1 MGMAL
6 ASASALAQQSDIGPL
21 KIERI
26 GPASALLSWPDDP
39 ETFLQESS
47 DLGWLNDWSPS
58 LLSPLVIEGERSVVV
73 PLVDEVRYFRL
84 SEQAGTPNRPPVMQT
99 IPPRSMNVGGTLELQ
114 ISATDPDQNPIVYGV
129 LPLPLPPGSTFD
141 ATTGRLV
148 FRAGLDQVGQVTL
161 TLSASDGYHVTTQ
174 PLLITVNPPPVG
186 GVTALSGLVLD
197 TTDAVAGTQRP
208 IAGVRVSLLNVN
220 AETTTDAAGRFT
232 LNAVPA
238 GKQVLDLDTANASL
252 APDGSPYAGFR
263 EEIQL
268 IEGIENVISRPLYL
282 PRVDVSS
289 LTPIS
294 PNSTTIVRNDNLGI
308 TLSVA
313 PQTAQLHGAPFTG
326 SLSISLVPNALAP
339 AALPDFLEPG
349 MLITIQPVGVSFTT
363 PAPITFP
370 NLDQLPPGTETDLWS
385 LDAGI
390 GQFVIVGKGRVSPD
404 GQRIDTISGG
414 IRATDWHAPLP
425 PPPPSTPPDDTPP
438 ENDDPDDDC
447 DEDSGSTVTLV
458 SGVLST
464 DFVLPQ
470 MTALGRPHATRFVYR
485 SDRAWPRPVLP
496 GELTLPVIAAV
507 PDRVSVSLNLG
518 GVIHPPTFIDTSALN
533 ENVDE
538 TFRVAVEFDATHL
551 PTGAYP
557 YALRSTSHFASS
569 RISSDFRRR
578 VVVVNHQESA
588 FGSGWGLDGLA
599 RLHVNAD
606 QSVLLTDGDGS
617 ALLFSNPDRRD
628 LFVQNAAADGIL
640 RFDGETGQLVG
651 PFVQPGAGGLKGAH
665 NPIFGPDG
673 HLYVK
678 SDGPRI
684 LRFDG
689 ATGRFLNTFVDSGT
703 PGFTTLAQM
712 AWGPDGHLYTDLAG
726 TGLNQVYRWHGQTG
740 AFLGVAASGQGIQRI
755 CGIAFGADGLL
766 YVADQDRFAGTR
778 YDRILRFNGATGAF
792 IDVFVPSGNLEDTCP
807 FEFGIDGD
815 IYIADQW
822 TRDIRRFSGA
832 NGGFTGI
839 FASGPPITNPVPFYA
854 RSGPDGLLYIANGSG
869 IHRYRD
875 TGTPGTFVD
884 TFVSGATGFFTF
896 TPEPRPNDRRTYL
909 SPNGDPSV
917 LVREPDG
924 RFTRHFPHGVRHEFS
939 SNGWLEAVVDRH
951 GNLERFE
958 YDTAG
963 RLLRLTNPAG
973 GVTTLAYLN
982 GRLGSLVDPAGRQTR
997 FTHDDAGNL
1006 ARVTFPDG
1014 TQRAFGYDERH
1025 LMVTETHPDGGV
1037 VQREF
1042 DAVGR
1047 LARAV
1052 QPDGSERSMSNA
1064 RSTALGDPASGV
1076 GSAANPL
1083 PVVRSASAISRFVDG
1098 GGMTTEFKTGPYGEG
1113 VRVVGPDGGATQWER
1128 DENGHPTKTTL
1139 PSGHVVD
1146 GTFDEGGNPLVL
1158 IDRALGNAPHSAS
1171 FDPDFQLFTSSTNAT
1186 GQQTRF
1192 ERDVRGNITAIITP
1206 LGRTTR
1212 LTYDP
1217 RGLALSATLLTGSV
1231 QTNAYDAGGRLS
1243 RTTQVGGPSQ
1253 RVVDYEYTA
1262 AGDLSRLTDSLGAI
1276 SRFEYDPMGRLAR
1289 AFDPSGSAL
1298 EFDYNQTGLV
1308 TSVRRDNRSPHR
1320 FRYTLMG
1327 SLAEYLPPGTE
1338 SGAGS
1343 TRYHYNAAQQLVR
1356 LLRADGRE
1364 VLTTYDAAG
1373 RMAAVSFDGAT
1384 HTFAYSPSTGQLTS
1398 IAASGQPT
1406 VAYEYSGERVT
1417 SATWSGAVQGS
1428 VRTTYNALGLVA
1440 SVRVN
1445 SLPAV
1450 AYAYDNDGLL
1460 RQAGELTIVRQ
1471 PATGLVASATL
1482 RNVIQDWEHNEFGE
1496 LIRHRARFGVT
1507 LIVDRV
1513 YQRDSLG
1520 RITSIQE
1527 SRGAAV
1533 TTTTYS
1539 YDAAGRLTLVTP
1551 ENQPAKTYA
1560 YDANGNRTAAPGLQ
1574 GMAVYDVQDR
1584 LTAYGNLSVT
1594 QSAEGEML
1602 RRESAPGIDREFTY
1616 DALGRL
1622 RRSAVDSGPAI
1633 DYIMDG
1639 RGRWVGRRVN
1649 GVADRG
1655 WLYSDAHQ
1663 VAAELDA
1670 SSVVRSVFVNAFDGA
1685 PDAIRR
1691 DGRLFAVIKDHLG
1704 SPTFIVDA
1712 DSGGVAQELRFDEF
1726 GVMTQNSS
1734 PGFQPFGF
1742 AGGLWDEAGRLV
1754 RFGERW
1760 YDAEIGRWTSRDPEP
1775 PLDEAANLY
1784 LYARNDP
1791 VNHVDR
1797 DGNKP
1802 VSVSSV
1808 KDPLSAWATDQA
1820 MQSIRDSIRNIH
1832 ELIKNKQL
1840 RINEQNGRLRKLR
1853 QQLAKARKKKER
1865 EILKQQI
1872 KNTEEF
1878 IRQLEQ
1884 EQRNLHSDLALAYR
1898 ALNAIKFGKWV
1909 PDNAFDPRNW
1919 LDPHRARFKP
1929 EW

>member
-1 MGMAL
+1 MQTRILCAVAMAGGRFPGVIVGAL
-6 ASASALAQQSDIGPL
+6 AISGAAWAQHSDIGPL
-21 KIERI
+21 QIERI
-26 GPASALLSWPDDP
+26 GPASALLTWPDDP

-58 LLSPLVIEGERSVVV
+58 LLSPLVRGGEKSVVV
-73 PLVDEVRYFRL
+73 PLVDAARYFRL
-84 SEQAGTPNRPPVMQT
+84 SEQAAEPNRPPVLPAIPAQT
-99 IPPRSMNVGGTLELQ
+99 MNVGTTLELQ
-114 ISATDPDQNPIVYGV
+114 VTATDPEQDPIIYGV

-141 ATTGRLV
+141 SATGRLV
-148 FRAGLDQVGQVTL
+148 FRAGLEQVGQVTL
-161 TLSASDGYHVTTQ
+161 TISASDGYQVTNQ
-174 PLLITVNPPPVG
+174 SLLITVNPPPVG

-232 LNAVPA
+232 LTAVPS

-268 IEGIENVISRPLYL
+268 IEGIENIISRPLYL

-294 PNSTTIVRNDNLGI
+294 PISTTVVRNDNLGI

-313 PQTAQLHGAPFTG
+313 PQTAQLHGVPFTG

-390 GQFVIVGKGRVSPD
+390 GQFVVVGKGRVSAD

-425 PPPPSTPPDDTPP
+425 PPPPSTPPDDSPP
-438 ENDDPDDDC
+438 DNDDPDDDC
-447 DEDSGSTVTLV
+447 EEDSGSTVTLV
-458 SGVLST
+458 SGVLGT
-464 DFVLPQ
+464 DFFLPQ
-470 MTALGRPHATRFVYR
+470 VTALGRPQATRFVYR
-485 SDRAWPRPVLP
+485 SDRAWPRPILP

-518 GVIHPPTFIDTSALN
+518 GVIHPPTYIDTSALN

-538 TFRVAVEFDATHL
+538 TFRVAVDFDATHL

-557 YALRSTSHFASS
+557 YSLRSTSHFASS
-569 RISSDFRRR
+569 RVSGDFRRR
-578 VVVVNHQESA
+578 VVVVNDRESV
-588 FGSGWGLDGLA
+588 FGAGWGLEGLA
-599 RLHVNAD
+599 RIHVNAD

-628 LFVQNAAADGIL
+628 LLVQNTAADGIL

-678 SDGPRI
+678 SDGPSI

-689 ATGRFLNTFVDSGT
+689 ATGRFLNTFIASGT
-703 PGFTTLAQM
+703 PGFNAPAQM

-726 TGLNQVYRWHGQTG
+726 TGLNQVHRWHGQTG

-755 CGIAFGADGLL
+755 CGIAFGSDGLL

-792 IDVFVPSGNLEDTCP
+792 VDVFVPSGNLEDTCP
-807 FEFGIDGD
+807 FEIGVDGD

-822 TRDIRRFSGA
+822 TRDIRRFNGA
-832 NGGFTGI
+832 NGSFKGI
-839 FASGPPITNPVPFYA
+839 FASGAPISNPVPFYA
-854 RSGPDGLLYIANGSG
+854 RSGPDGLLYVANGSG

-884 TFVSGATGFFTF
+884 TFVSGATGFVTF
-896 TPEPRPNDRRTYL
+896 MPETSPNDRRTYL
-909 SPNGDPSV
+909 SPNGDPST

-924 RFTRHFPHGVRHEFS
+924 RFTRYFPHGVRHEFS
-939 SNGWLEAVVDRH
+939 ASGRLEAVVDRNENREQFAYD
-951 GNLERFE
+951 NL
-958 YDTAG
+958 G
-963 RLLRLTNPAG
+963 RLLTQTNTAG

-982 GRLGSLVDPAGRQTR
+982 GRLSTLTDPAGRLTR

-1006 ARVTFPDG
+1006 VRVTFPDG
-1014 TQRAFGYDERH
+1014 TQRAFGYDDRH

-1037 VQREF
+1037 VQRTY
-1042 DAVGR
+1042 DSAGR

-1064 RSTALGDPASGV
+1064 RSTALGDPANGV

-1083 PVVRSASAISRFVDG
+1083 PVVRSASAVSRFVDG
-1098 GGMTTEFKTGPYGEG
+1098 GGMTTEFKTGAYGEG

-1146 GTFDEGGNPLVL
+1146 GTFDEGGNPLTLV
-1158 IDRALGNAPHSAS
+1158 DRALGNAPHSAS
-1171 FDPDFQLFTSSTNAT
+1171 FDPNLRLFTSSTNAA
-1186 GQQTRF
+1186 GQQTRI
-1192 ERDVRGNITAIITP
+1192 ERDSRGNMTAIISP

-1231 QTNAYDAGGRLS
+1231 QTNTYDAGGRLTRS
-1243 RTTQVGGPSQ
+1243 TQVGGASQ

-1262 AGDLSRLTDSLGAI
+1262 AGDLGRLTDSIGGV

-1289 AFDPSGSAL
+1289 SFDPSGSAL
-1298 EFDYNQTGLV
+1298 EIGYNQTGLV
-1308 TSVRRDNRSPHR
+1308 TSVRRDNRAPHR

-1327 SLAEYLPPGTE
+1327 LLAEYLPPGTE

-1343 TRYHYNAAQQLVR
+1343 TRYQYNAAQQLVR

-1364 VLTTYDAAG
+1364 VLTTYDSAG
-1373 RMAAVSFDGAT
+1373 RMAAVSFDGASHSYT
-1384 HTFAYSPSTGQLTS
+1384 YSPDTGQLTGITS
-1398 IAASGQPT
+1398 SGQPT
-1406 VAYEYSGERVT
+1406 VAYTYSGERVA
-1417 SATWSGAVQGS
+1417 SATWSGAVQGV
-1428 VRTTYNALGLVA
+1428 VRTTYNSLGLVA

-1445 SLPAV
+1445 SLPPV

-1471 PATGLVASATL
+1471 PATGLVTSASL
-1482 RNVIQDWEHNEFGE
+1482 RNVVQDWEHNEFGE
-1496 LIRHRARFGVT
+1496 LVRHRARFGAT
-1507 LIVDRV
+1507 PIVDRV
-1513 YQRDSLG
+1513 YQRDNLG
-1520 RITSIQE
+1520 RISSIQE
-1527 SRGAAV
+1527 TRGAVV
-1533 TTTTYS
+1533 TTTSYS
-1539 YDAAGRLTLVTP
+1539 FDAAGRLTLVTP
-1551 ENQPAKTYA
+1551 QNQPARTYA

-1574 GMAVYDVQDR
+1574 GTAVYDAQDR
-1584 LTAYGNLSVT
+1584 LITYGSLTVAH
-1594 QSAEGEML
+1594 SAEGEL
-1602 RRESAPGIDREFTY
+1602 IHRESAPGLDREFIY

-1622 RRSAVDSGPAI
+1622 RRSA
-1633 DYIMDG
+1633 
-1639 RGRWVGRRVN
+1639 
-1649 GVADRG
+1649 ADFEGAAG
-1655 WLYSDAHQ
+1655 WI
-1663 VAAELDA
+1663 E
-1670 SSVVRSVFVNAFDGA
+1670 
-1685 PDAIRR
+1685 
-1691 DGRLFAVIKDHLG
+1691 
-1704 SPTFIVDA
+1704 
-1712 DSGGVAQELRFDEF
+1712 
-1726 GVMTQNSS
+1726 
-1734 PGFQPFGF
+1734 
-1742 AGGLWDEAGRLV
+1742 
-1754 RFGERW
+1754 
-1760 YDAEIGRWTSRDPEP
+1760 
-1775 PLDEAANLY
+1775 
-1784 LYARNDP
+1784 
-1791 VNHVDR
+1791 
-1797 DGNKP
+1797 
-1802 VSVSSV
+1802 
-1808 KDPLSAWATDQA
+1808 
-1820 MQSIRDSIRNIH
+1820 
-1832 ELIKNKQL
+1832 
-1840 RINEQNGRLRKLR
+1840 
-1853 QQLAKARKKKER
+1853 
-1865 EILKQQI
+1865 
-1872 KNTEEF
+1872 
-1878 IRQLEQ
+1878 
-1884 EQRNLHSDLALAYR
+1884 
-1898 ALNAIKFGKWV
+1898 
-1909 PDNAFDPRNW
+1909 
-1919 LDPHRARFKP
+1919 
-1929 EW
+1929 